1 MDKKYVLYYDLND
14 SYTRPKD
21 IVRILSDC
29 NLNMILLPK
38 TWQLRE
44 LSDLELMKIH
54 DELHEIMES
63 RK

>member
-14 SYTRPKD
+14 GYTRPKD